1 LWISRSIIERHGG
14 SIRAERTDAGHTRF
28 TFTLP
33 TDAGTEPRS

>member
-14 SIRAERTDAGHTRF
+14 SIRAERTDGGHTRF

-33 TDAGTEPRS
+33 TDLGTESR